1 MTSNVNEDKGLGAAE
16 RKVDP
21 SIVRMT
27 SSVDRVH
34 LLKGISCLVMY
45 AVCAVLILRSCM
57 GENGD
62 WDGTNTPLVVEIFWY
77 SILALIASHAIVI
90 TYIDLYIRYI
100 DSVELNDEGLRFIPA
115 RVSRLLITATDD
127 GVSFS
132 RESVSGVVSD
142 YGCSESSCILVTLRS
157 YWPIFIL
164 PCDDEISG
172 GCWGG
177 VSTSWRKRMLLRCL
191 AVPAVRPLLCV
202 VSGWLLLTS
211 FITLWRIW

>member
-21 SIVRMT
+21 SIARMT
-27 SSVDRVH
+27 SSVDRVRDLYH
-34 LLKGISCLVMY
+34 TILFVYFAIFAFSV
-45 AVCAVLILRSCM
+45 LRSCM
-57 GENGD
+57 GTHVD
-62 WDGTNTPLVVEIFWY
+62 LDVTKTPLVVEVLCTSLFAVLLSCI
-77 SILALIASHAIVI
+77 IVML
-90 TYIDLYIRYI
+90 YIDICIRYV
-100 DSVELNDEGLRFIPA
+100 DRVELNDEGLRFIHA

-177 VSTSWRKRMLLRCL
+177 VSTSWRKGMLLRCL
-191 AVPAVRPLLCV
+191 AVPAARPLLCV